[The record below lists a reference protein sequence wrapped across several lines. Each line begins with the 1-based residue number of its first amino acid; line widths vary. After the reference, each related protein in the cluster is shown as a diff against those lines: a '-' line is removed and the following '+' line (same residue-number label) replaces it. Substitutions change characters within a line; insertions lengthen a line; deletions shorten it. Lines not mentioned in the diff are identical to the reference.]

1 MRLASGLKKNLG
13 GKISE
18 PFDNG
23 NGTFVLEAASTR
35 AGDIRVRRVDSCEID
50 RLLLAQKITPHQHDT
65 AEHFMSV
72 LFRARMIGGG
82 SSNWERGGCTTPHH
96 TISERQAIAYAEA
109 GKMIGVVKKRGG
121 NHAKNLILAAVL
133 EDRRVTSGRDIA
145 ALRRT
150 LAILDDY
157 FAAKLGGGGRQLQ
170 QPPLVA

>member
-18 PFDNG
+18 PFVNG
-23 NGTFVLEAASTR
+23 SGTFVLEAASTR

-96 TISERQAIAYAEA
+96 TMRC
-109 GKMIGVVKKRGG
+109 V
-121 NHAKNLILAAVL
+121 
-133 EDRRVTSGRDIA
+133 
-145 ALRRT
+145 ALRCVVSICAESAHHHSTTARR
-150 LAILDDY
+150 Y
-157 FAAKLGGGGRQLQ
+157 
-170 QPPLVA
+170 